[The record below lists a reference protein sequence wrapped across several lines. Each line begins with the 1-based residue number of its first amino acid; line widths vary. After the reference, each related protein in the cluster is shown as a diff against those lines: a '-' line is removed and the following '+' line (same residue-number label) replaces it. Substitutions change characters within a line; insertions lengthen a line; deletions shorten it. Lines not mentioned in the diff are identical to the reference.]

1 MRMLPIGPPRSLCSR
16 AMAKPALGRGL
27 GALISPSRAAAEA
40 VAAAEAAGERVHS
53 VPLTQV
59 VPSPLQPRTT
69 FIPEHLA
76 ELVDSIRENGIIQ
89 PLIVRRVNELLELI
103 AGERRWRAAGQA
115 GLREVPVIIR
125 EATDLEVLEFALV
138 ENLQRED
145 LNPIEEALAYKRLAD
160 EFKLR
165 QEEIAKKV
173 GKSRA
178 AVANTM
184 RLLELDGELQTHL
197 VQGRLTVGHAKA
209 LLGLRGAEDQR
220 HIAEQVMKKSLSVRA
235 TEDLVNAHLTKGG
248 TVRKG
253 RTRQKR
259 TVSAAVQHLENRLQQ
274 HLSTRVEIH
283 HGDDK
288 GRILIEYYGNDDLQR
303 LLGQLGLP
311 QE

>member
-1 MRMLPIGPPRSLCSR
+1 MLAGP
-16 AMAKPALGRGL
+16 MAKPSLGRGL
-27 GALISPSRAAAEA
+27 GALIAPSKAAAA
-40 VAAAEAAGERVHS
+40 AIAAAEAAGERVQS
-53 VPLTQV
+53 VALTRV
-59 VPSPLQPRTT
+59 VPSPLQPRSNFT
-69 FIPEHLA
+69 PELLT

-89 PLIVRRVNELLELI
+89 PLIVRRVNGLMELI

-115 GLREVPVIIR
+115 GLKEVPVIVR
-125 EATDLEVLEFALV
+125 AATDLEVLEFALV

-145 LNPIEEALAYKRLAD
+145 LNPIEEAQAYKRLVD

-165 QEEIAKKV
+165 QEEIATKV

-197 VQGRLTVGHAKA
+197 VQGRLSVGHAKA
-209 LLGLRGAEDQR
+209 LLGLRSADEQR
-220 HIAEQVMKKSLSVRA
+220 QIAAQVMKKSLSVRA

-248 TVRKG
+248 TTRKG

-283 HGDDK
+283 HGEEK

-303 LLGQLGLP
+303 LLGQIGLP

>member
-1 MRMLPIGPPRSLCSR
+1 
-16 AMAKPALGRGL
+16 MAKPALGRGL
-27 GALISPSRAAAEA
+27 GALIAPAKTAAEA
-40 VAAAEAAGERVHS
+40 VAAAEAAGERVQS
-53 VPLTQV
+53 VALTQV

-69 FIPEHLA
+69 FSADHLS
-76 ELVDSIRENGIIQ
+76 ELVASIRENGIIQ
-89 PLIVRRVNELLELI
+89 PLIVRRVNGLLELI

-115 GLREVPVIIR
+115 GHKEVPVIVR
-125 EATDLEVLEFALV
+125 DATDLEVLEFALV

-145 LNPIEEALAYKRLAD
+145 LNPIEEAQAYKRLAE

-165 QEEIAKKV
+165 QDEIAKKV

-197 VQGRLTVGHAKA
+197 VQSRLSVGHAKA
-209 LLGLRGAEDQR
+209 LLGLRTAEEQR
-220 HIAEQVMKKSLSVRA
+220 NVAGQVMRKNLSVRA
-235 TEDLVNAHLTKGG
+235 TEDLVNTTLTQDGV
-248 TVRKG
+248 VRKG

-259 TVSAAVQHLENRLQQ
+259 AASAAVQHLENRLQQ
-274 HLSTRVEIH
+274 HLSTRVEVH
-283 HGDDK
+283 HGEDK

-303 LLGQLGLP
+303 LLGQLGLA

>member
-1 MRMLPIGPPRSLCSR
+1 MRMLPIRALRSL
-16 AMAKPALGRGL
+16 AWPDMAKTALGRGL
-27 GALISPSRAAAEA
+27 GALIAPAKAAAEA
-40 VAAAEAAGERVHS
+40 IAAAEAAGERVQS
-53 VPLTQV
+53 VALTQV

-69 FIPEHLA
+69 FVAELLA

-89 PLIVRRVNELLELI
+89 PLIVRRVNGLLELI

-115 GLREVPVIIR
+115 GLKEVPVIIR

-145 LNPIEEALAYKRLAD
+145 LNPIEEAQAYRRLAE

-184 RLLELDGELQTHL
+184 RLLELDSELQMHL
-197 VQGRLTVGHAKA
+197 VQDRLTVGHAKA
-209 LLGLRGAEDQR
+209 LLGLRTAEDQR
-220 HIAEQVMKKSLSVRA
+220 HFAAQVIKKNLSVRA
-235 TEDLVNAHLTKGG
+235 TEDLVNTHLTRSGG
-248 TVRKG
+248 TRKA
-253 RTRQKR
+253 RARKTR

-274 HLSTRVEIH
+274 LLSTRVEIH

-303 LLGQLGLP
+303 LLAQLGLP
-311 QE
+311 PD

>member
-1 MRMLPIGPPRSLCSR
+1 MSDPGPATTPAGTGNGMLARVRGWISPPDPGPGTRLRRWMVTLLVVLASV
-16 AMAKPALGRGL
+16 
-27 GALISPSRAAAEA
+27 GALLSA
-40 VAAAEAAGERVHS
+40 VALWTNGLLFNTDRWVETVGPVLQDPQVTHDLSVLLSERA
-53 VPLTQV
+53 
-59 VPSPLQPRTT
+59 
-69 FIPEHLA
+69 I
-76 ELVDSIRENGIIQ
+76 
-89 PLIVRRVNELLELI
+89 
-103 AGERRWRAAGQA
+103 
-115 GLREVPVIIR
+115 

-145 LNPIEEALAYKRLAD
+145 LNPIEEALAYKRLAE

-197 VQGRLTVGHAKA
+197 VQGRLSVGHAKA
-209 LLGLRGAEDQR
+209 LLGLRTAEDQR
-220 HIAEQVMKKSLSVRA
+220 HLAAQVMKKGLSVRG
-235 TEDLVNAHLTKGG
+235 TEDLVNEHLSKGG
-248 TVRKG
+248 TTRKG
-253 RTRQKR
+253 RSRKAR

-274 HLSTRVEIH
+274 HFSTRVEIH
-283 HGDDK
+283 HGDEK

-303 LLGQLGLP
+303 LLSQLGLP

>member
-1 MRMLPIGPPRSLCSR
+1 
-16 AMAKPALGRGL
+16 MAKPALGRGL
-27 GALISPSRAAAEA
+27 GALIAPAKTAAEA
-40 VAAAEAAGERVHS
+40 VAAAEAAGERVQS
-53 VPLTQV
+53 VVLTQV

-69 FIPEHLA
+69 FSAEHLA
-76 ELVDSIRENGIIQ
+76 ELVASIRGNGIIQ
-89 PLIVRRVNELLELI
+89 PLIVRRVNGLLELI

-115 GLREVPVIIR
+115 GLKEVPVIVR
-125 EATDLEVLEFALV
+125 DATDLEVLEFALV

-145 LNPIEEALAYKRLAD
+145 LNPIEEAQAYKRLAE

-165 QEEIAKKV
+165 QEEIAAKV

-184 RLLELDGELQTHL
+184 RLLELDGELRTHL

-209 LLGLRGAEDQR
+209 LLGLRTAEDQR
-220 HIAEQVMKKSLSVRA
+220 HVAAQVMKKALSVRA
-235 TEDLVNAHLTKGG
+235 TEDLVNAHLSKGG
-248 TVRKG
+248 AVRKG

-259 TVSAAVQHLENRLQQ
+259 PVSAAVQHLENRLQQ

-288 GRILIEYYGNDDLQR
+288 GRILIEYYGTDDLQR
-303 LLGQLGLP
+303 LLGQLGLS
-311 QE
+311 EE

>member
-1 MRMLPIGPPRSLCSR
+1 
-16 AMAKPALGRGL
+16 MAKPALGRGL
-27 GALISPSRAAAEA
+27 GALIAPAKTAAEA
-40 VAAAEAAGERVHS
+40 VAAAEAAGERVQS
-53 VPLTQV
+53 VALTQV

-69 FIPEHLA
+69 FSAEHLA
-76 ELVDSIRENGIIQ
+76 ELVASIRANGIIQ
-89 PLIVRRVNELLELI
+89 PLIVRRVNGLLELI

-115 GLREVPVIIR
+115 GLKEVPVIVR
-125 EATDLEVLEFALV
+125 DATDLEVLEFALV

-145 LNPIEEALAYKRLAD
+145 LNPIEEAQAYKRLAE

-165 QEEIAKKV
+165 QEEIAAKV

-184 RLLELDGELQTHL
+184 RLLELDGELRTHL

-209 LLGLRGAEDQR
+209 LLGLRTAEDQR
-220 HIAEQVMKKSLSVRA
+220 HVAAQVIRKTLSVRA
-235 TEDLVNAHLTKGG
+235 TEDLVNAHLSKDGA
-248 TVRKG
+248 VRKG

-259 TVSAAVQHLENRLQQ
+259 PVSAAVQHLENRLQQ

-311 QE
+311 EE

>member
-1 MRMLPIGPPRSLCSR
+1 
-16 AMAKPALGRGL
+16 
-27 GALISPSRAAAEA
+27 
-40 VAAAEAAGERVHS
+40 
-53 VPLTQV
+53 V

-69 FIPEHLA
+69 FIPEHLS
-76 ELVDSIRENGIIQ
+76 ELVASIRENGIIQ
-89 PLIVRRVNELLELI
+89 PLIVRRVNNLLELI

-115 GLREVPVIIR
+115 GLKEVPVIVR

-145 LNPIEEALAYKRLAD
+145 LNPIEEAQAYKRLAE

-184 RLLELDGELQTHL
+184 RLLELDGELQSHL
-197 VQGRLTVGHAKA
+197 VQGRLSVGHAKA
-209 LLGLRGAEDQR
+209 LLGLRTAEDQR
-220 HIAEQVMKKSLSVRA
+220 HVAAEVMKKGLSVRA
-235 TEDLVNAHLTKGG
+235 TEELVNVHLTKGG

-259 TVSAAVQHLENRLQQ
+259 TLSAAVQHLENRLQQ
-274 HLSTRVEIH
+274 HFSTRIEIH
-283 HGDDK
+283 HGDEK

-303 LLGQLGLP
+303 LLARLGLP
-311 QE
+311 EE

>member
-220 HIAEQVMKKSLSVRA
+220 HVAEQVMKKSLSVRA
-235 TEDLVNAHLTKGG
+235 TEDLVNAHLTQGG

-283 HGDDK
+283 HGEDK

>member
-1 MRMLPIGPPRSLCSR
+1 
-16 AMAKPALGRGL
+16 MAKPALGRGL

-40 VAAAEAAGERVHS
+40 VAAAEAAGERVQS
-53 VPLTQV
+53 VALTQV

-69 FIPEHLA
+69 FIPEHLS

-89 PLIVRRVNELLELI
+89 PLIVRRVNDLLELI

-115 GLREVPVIIR
+115 GLKEVPVIVR

-145 LNPIEEALAYKRLAD
+145 LNPIEEAQAYKRLAE

-197 VQGRLTVGHAKA
+197 VQGRLSVGHAKA
-209 LLGLRGAEDQR
+209 LLGLRSSDEQR
-220 HIAEQVMKKSLSVRA
+220 QVAAQVMKKGLSVRG
-235 TEDLVNAHLTKGG
+235 TEDLVTAHLNKGG
-248 TVRKG
+248 TPRKG
-253 RTRQKR
+253 RSRKAR

-274 HLSTRVEIH
+274 HFSTRVEIH
-283 HGDDK
+283 HGDEK
-288 GRILIEYYGNDDLQR
+288 GRILLEYYGNDDLQR
-303 LLGQLGLP
+303 LLAQLGLP
-311 QE
+311 EE

>member
-1 MRMLPIGPPRSLCSR
+1 
-16 AMAKPALGRGL
+16 MAKPALGRGL
-27 GALISPSRAAAEA
+27 GALIAPAKTAAEA

-69 FIPEHLA
+69 FSADHLA
-76 ELVDSIRENGIIQ
+76 ELVASIRENGIIQ
-89 PLIVRRVNELLELI
+89 PLIVRRVNGLFELI

-115 GLREVPVIIR
+115 GRTEVPIIVR
-125 EATDLEVLEFALV
+125 DATDLEVLEFALV

-145 LNPIEEALAYKRLAD
+145 PNPIEEAQAYKRLAE

-165 QEEIAKKV
+165 QDEIAKKV

-197 VQGRLTVGHAKA
+197 VQERLTVGRAKA
-209 LLGLRGAEDQR
+209 LLGLRTAEEQR
-220 HIAEQVMKKSLSVRA
+220 KVAGQVMRKNLSVRA
-235 TEDLVNAHLTKGG
+235 TEDLVNTTLTQGG
-248 TVRKG
+248 VVRKG

-259 TVSAAVQHLENRLQQ
+259 ANSAVVQHLENRLQQ
-274 HLSTRVEIH
+274 HFSTRVEVH
-283 HGDDK
+283 HGEEK
-288 GRILIEYYGNDDLQR
+288 GRILIEYYGNDDLHR
-303 LLGQLGLP
+303 LLGRLGLS
-311 QE
+311 EE